1 MNVHLFQD
9 EGVGG
14 QGEGHRPVIKG
25 PAGAPREKTP
35 PFSRFARDSWRQSLG
50 NQPNMFR
57 WLEAQERQEDRIK
70 HVGDVNVTVVMVTVV
85 MGSVVMRKFTLVT
98 VVIVIVV
105 METVLSWAVLPRYLL
120 P

>member
-25 PAGAPREKTP
+25 LAGAPREKTP

-70 HVGDVNVTVVMVTVV
+70 QVGD
-85 MGSVVMRKFTLVT
+85 VVMRKFTLVT
-98 VVIVIVV
+98 VGIVIVV
-105 METVLSWAVLPRYLL
+105 MVTVLSWAVLPRYLL